1 MKKIIN
7 VQQCQLPLDI
17 TRDKDGYIAVCPLW
31 SDCYAQGDSIDEV
44 IAEAQ
49 AVAISLIELYR
60 EEDKSIPLKAV
71 KEMKMEDQFSLNVP
85 LVIAPT

>member
-7 VQQCQLPLDI
+7 VRQYQLPLNISCDEY
-17 TRDKDGYIAVCPLW
+17 GYVAACPLW

-49 AVAISLIELYR
+49 AVAVSLIELYQ
-60 EEDKSIPLKAV
+60 EEDKSIPLKMV
-71 KEMKMEDQFSLNVP
+71 M
-85 LVIAPT
+85 